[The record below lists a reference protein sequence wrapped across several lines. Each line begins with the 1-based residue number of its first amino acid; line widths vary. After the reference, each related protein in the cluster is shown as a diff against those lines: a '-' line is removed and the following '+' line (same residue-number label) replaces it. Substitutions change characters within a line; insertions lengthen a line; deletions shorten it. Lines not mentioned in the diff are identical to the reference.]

1 MEDAKLLQQ
10 AQTVYETICKSFDN
24 KDWKYERHDEDL
36 TIVSGAQGEDLPMR
50 MIIRV
55 NPDAQVVSLYSPMP
69 FNIAEEKRI
78 DAAIAVCVANYGLI
92 NGSFDYDL
100 NDGEIRFRLVTSFRE
115 STLSEELFMYMV
127 LVTAKTVD
135 DYNDKFLMVSKGMM
149 SIQQFIEWERQRKN
163 G

>member
-1 MEDAKLLQQ
+1 M
-10 AQTVYETICKSFDN
+10 
-24 KDWKYERHDEDL
+24 
-36 TIVSGAQGEDLPMR
+36 
-50 MIIRV
+50 
-55 NPDAQVVSLYSPMP
+55 
-69 FNIAEEKRI
+69 
-78 DAAIAVCVANYGLI
+78 I

>member
-10 AQTVYETICKSFDN
+10 AQTVYETICKSLDN
-24 KDWKYERHDEDL
+24 RDWKYERHNEDL
-36 TIVSGAQGEDLPMR
+36 TIVSWAQGEDFSMC

-55 NPDAQVVSLYSPMP
+55 NPDAQVVLLYAPMP

-92 NGSFDYDL
+92 NRSFDYDL

-149 SIQQFIEWERQRKN
+149 SI
-163 G
+163 

>member
-1 MEDAKLLQQ
+1 MEKEKLLQQ
-10 AQTVYETICKSFDN
+10 AQTVYETICKSLDS
-24 KDWKYERHDEDL
+24 KDWKYERHDDNL

-50 MIIRV
+50 MIIVV
-55 NPDAQVVSLYSPMP
+55 NPDAQVVSLFSPMP
-69 FNIAEEKRI
+69 FNISEEKRV

-149 SIQQFIEWERQRKN
+149 SIKQFMEWENQRKN

>member
-1 MEDAKLLQQ
+1 MEETKLLQQ
-10 AQTVYETICKSFDN
+10 ARSVYETICKSLDN
-24 KDWKYERHDEDL
+24 RDWKYERHDDDL
-36 TIVSGAQGEDLPMR
+36 TILSEAQGEDLPVS

-55 NPDAQVVSLYSPMP
+55 DPNAQVVSLYSPMP

-115 STLSEELFMYMV
+115 SMLSEELFMYMV
-127 LVTAKTVD
+127 LVAAATVD
-135 DYNDKFLMVSKGMM
+135 DYNDKFLMVSKGIM
-149 SIQQFIEWERQRKN
+149 SIQSFIEWEQQRKN